1 MLKSSCRWFIKQLLS
16 KGKIMKTRQ
25 NVKFDWTEVSGTVMA
40 LLWFAVFPLW
50 NGGSYAHLTKDKWL
64 GMSIL
69 TGLSVILCLLS
80 VIPVMKKKKAA
91 FLHPEKPL
99 PSMFAVY
106 ALGIFLLLWL
116 GLACCFGA
124 WHTQLN
130 PQGQPAV
137 LFGFIR
143 YDGFITML
151 TCALVFL
158 CMSLPKP
165 RIRIVL
171 WGAAIALDLA
181 FLLAAVQYFNVNPLG
196 LFPKGT
202 GILLN
207 YEFQSTIGNIDF
219 VSLYICLLLPLM
231 LGAWLLEPAGG
242 FFLASALLGVEWLL
256 CMDVKSSLLVLLEI
270 CFFSGL
276 TAFRFARYRAKMLAF
291 LGGVFV
297 MLSLRRMIRLPWLDG
312 VKALSFF
319 CSGEALLPLLPAL
332 LLAGAFFFRHRPGR
346 DVPRRVFRIVVL
358 LLLLLTLVIFLLL
371 DLPESSG
378 SWWEIQQ
385 VLKGRPESRFGS
397 ARIAV
402 WEHAWHLALKHP
414 FFGQGPGTFYF
425 ALQSHLSEEG
435 ASLPETFDSTH
446 SMPLDVLMSGGFPA
460 LACWLSLLGLLLF
473 RGLRQ
478 GGWSAV
484 FALSMAAYLLEG
496 LFVFSVCVISP
507 VFWAAAGLCCAIRR
521 NK

>member
-1 MLKSSCRWFIKQLLS
+1 MTKRSKIKANL
-16 KGKIMKTRQ
+16 
-25 NVKFDWTEVSGTVMA
+25 TEVLSTAMA

-50 NGGSYAHLTKDKWL
+50 NGGSYAHLTRDKWL
-64 GMSIL
+64 GMSIQ

-91 FLHPEKPL
+91 FLHPEKPS

-106 ALGIFLLLWL
+106 VLGILLLLWL
-116 GLACCFGA
+116 SLACCFGA

-158 CMSLPKP
+158 CMSLAKP

-202 GILLN
+202 GILQN
-207 YEFQSTIGNIDF
+207 YEFQSAIGNIDF

-231 LGAWLLEPAGG
+231 LGAWLLEPGGG
-242 FFLASALLGVEWLL
+242 FFLASALLAVEWLL
-256 CMDVKSSLLVLLEI
+256 CMDVKSSLLVLLAI
-270 CFFSGL
+270 CLISGL
-276 TAFRFARYRAKMLAF
+276 IAFRFARYRAKMLAF

-312 VKALSFF
+312 VKALSFI

-332 LLAGAFFFRHRPGR
+332 LLLAAALFCRHHPGQ
-346 DVPRRVFRIVVL
+346 DVPKRLFWIITLISL
-358 LLLLLTLVIFLLL
+358 LLSIISFLLL
-371 DLPESSG
+371 NLPESTG
-378 SWWEIQQ
+378 SLWEIQQ
-385 VLKGRPESRFGS
+385 VLKGQPEGRFGS
-397 ARIAV
+397 SRVAV

-414 FFGQGPGTFYF
+414 VFGQGPGTFYF

-473 RGLRQ
+473 CGLRQ

-507 VFWAAAGLCCAIRR
+507 VFWAAAGLSCVPRR
-521 NK
+521 K

>member
-1 MLKSSCRWFIKQLLS
+1 MKSRQKS
-16 KGKIMKTRQ
+16 KPDL
-25 NVKFDWTEVSGTVMA
+25 VEVSGTILV
-40 LLWFAVFPLW
+40 LLWFTVFPLW
-50 NGGSYAHLTKDKWL
+50 NGGSYTHLTRDKWL
-64 GMSIL
+64 GMNIL
-69 TGLSVILCLLS
+69 TGFSVILSLISIIS
-80 VIPVMKKKKAA
+80 VLHKKNRSAY
-91 FLHPEKPL
+91 FHGEKL
-99 PSMFAVY
+99 PHSGLAVY
-106 ALGIFLLLWL
+106 LIGGVLLLWL

-130 PQGQPAV
+130 PQGKPAV

-143 YDGFITML
+143 YDGYFTML

-158 CMSLPKP
+158 CMSRTKP

-181 FLLAAVQYFNVNPLG
+181 FLLAVIQYFNVNPLG

-202 GILLN
+202 SILQN

-219 VSLYICLLLPLM
+219 VSLYICLLLPLL
-231 LGAWLLEPAGG
+231 LGAWLLEPGGG
-242 FFLASALLGVEWLL
+242 FFLVSALLGVEWLL
-256 CMDVKSSLLVLLEI
+256 CMDVKSSLLVLLAI
-270 CFFSGL
+270 CLFSGL
-276 TAFRFARYRAKMLAF
+276 FVFRFARYRVKVLAF
-291 LGGVFV
+291 LSGVCV

-332 LLAGAFFFRHRPGR
+332 LLLAGAFFCRHRPGR
-346 DVPRRVFRIVVL
+346 DVPRRVFWIVVL
-358 LLLLLTLVIFLLL
+358 ALLLLTLVIFLLL

-414 FFGQGPGTFYF
+414 VFGLGPGTFYF
-425 ALQSHLSEEG
+425 ALQSHLTEEG

-460 LACWLSLLGLLLF
+460 LACWLGFLGLLLF

-478 GGWSAV
+478 CGWNAI

-507 VFWAAAGLCCAIRR
+507 VFWAAAGLCCASRR
-521 NK
+521 KK